1 VTRPRRGPD
10 WVFALARG
18 GVRFGRRALSR
29 LAAWARW
36 SASRPAAARDAV
48 AGARHQA
55 RVGALERA
63 SARRDGPV
71 RRPVVMAIGAWSFP
85 VPSQR
90 FVYEE
95 LAGLARAGF
104 EVRLAWSRRQRD
116 VELPERFA
124 PLARASVE
132 LAAAARAGRRDLAW
146 FRSTRP
152 VRLDAALAELA
163 AATGRSEAELVVRRE
178 VLRALSF
185 ARLAEAARAEYLH
198 GYFFYEGG
206 LAAHLAARLL
216 DLPRGVTCYADHL
229 LDDWDLKA
237 VALQLG
243 TAALVVA
250 TSRRI
255 AREVAALCP
264 AAASRTLVKPNAIT
278 TAAFPASPRRPR
290 AAADP
295 IRLVTVCRIDPKK
308 GLPVLIEAL
317 AELGRR
323 GVAARLEIVGGTEPG
338 SALGERSLAELFAAI
353 ARQGLAGSVDL
364 LGWRSEREVVA
375 ALGRADLFVAPSIE
389 TAAGD
394 KDGIPTALLEAM
406 SSGLPVVAS
415 AAGSIAEAIE
425 NGVEGLLVPAN
436 EPMALAAAIATL
448 ARDPELAHACGVR
461 AAATAR
467 ARFDVAVC
475 EGELADRIRGLICAA
490 G

>member
-1 VTRPRRGPD
+1 MTRPPRGLD
-10 WVFALARG
+10 WAYALARA
-18 GVRFGRRALSR
+18 GVRVGRRARSR
-29 LAAWARW
+29 LASWARW
-36 SASRPAAARDAV
+36 SASRPAAARDAL
-48 AGARHQA
+48 AGARHRLLVAALA
-55 RVGALERA
+55 RT
-63 SARRDGPV
+63 SARRAAPT
-71 RRPVVMAIGAWSFP
+71 RRPVIVAIGAWSFP

-104 EVRLAWSRRQRD
+104 EVRLAWSRRRSGVD
-116 VELPERFA
+116 LPERFA

-132 LAAAARAGRRDLAW
+132 LATAASAGRRDLAW
-146 FRSTRP
+146 YRSTRP
-152 VRLDAALAELA
+152 ERLDSALAELA
-163 AATGRSEAELVVRRE
+163 AATGRSEVELVARRE

-185 ARLAEAARAEYLH
+185 ARLAEAARADYLH

-216 DLPRGVTCYADHL
+216 DLPRGVTCYADHQ

-237 VALQLG
+237 VPLQLE

-250 TSRRI
+250 TSQRI
-255 AREVAALCP
+255 AREVAALSP

-278 TAAFPASPRRPR
+278 TAAFPQGPRPPR
-290 AAADP
+290 AAGEP

-308 GLPVLIEAL
+308 GLPVLIEAM
-317 AELGRR
+317 AELERQ
-323 GVAARLEIVGGTEPG
+323 GVPSRLEIVGGTEPG
-338 SALGERSLAELFAAI
+338 SAAGERSLAELLATI
-353 ARQGLAGSVDL
+353 DRQGLVDSVAR
-364 LGWRSEREVVA
+364 LGWRSELEVVA
-375 ALGRADLFVAPSIE
+375 ALARADLFVAPAIE

-425 NGVEGLLVPAN
+425 HGVEGLLVAPDD
-436 EPMALAAAIATL
+436 PGALAAAIATL
-448 ARDPELAHACGVR
+448 ARDPELARACGRR

-475 EGELADRIRGLICAA
+475 EGELAARIRALIRA
-490 G
+490 GG